1 VNTYAIAPCLGVKI
15 SILIICV
22 ILMKYEILRAYV
34 EERFMISL
42 KVESFKLILALLN
55 FRCVNGVYLCQN
67 LIIYLKLL

>member
-1 VNTYAIAPCLGVKI
+1 
-15 SILIICV
+15 
-22 ILMKYEILRAYV
+22 MKYEILRAYV